1 VVTRPA
7 LTEVV
12 EVALMKVGN
21 YRESKPDDEA
31 SRSSP
36 ELRGGD
42 DNILENFAIEEI
54 PTKMILVDQ
63 RASEDTHMIVY
74 HHGKRETLIL

>member
-1 VVTRPA
+1 
-7 LTEVV
+7 
-12 EVALMKVGN
+12 MKVSN
-21 YRESKPDDEA
+21 YRDSKPDDEA

-42 DNILENFAIEEI
+42 ENILENFALEEI

-63 RASEDTHMIVY
+63 RATEDTHMIVY
-74 HHGKRETLIL
+74 HNGKPPP